1 MNKNKTNEIVL
12 EIKNLFKKFENKI
25 ILNDLNIKI
34 FRGKSIGIMGPSGTG
49 KSILLKCILGLTE
62 YNGQI
67 LYNGKILERKN
78 REVLYNN
85 SGMLFQGGA
94 LFDSLNV
101 WQNITFKI
109 MNNRNAHSKKDC
121 ISIAK
126 KILNEVELGTEII
139 KNMPS
144 ELSGGMQKRVALARA
159 IVNKPNILFFDEPTT
174 GLDPVTTK
182 AINELI
188 INLINKKNVTSI
200 IISHD
205 PLSIQKICDEVIFLT
220 NGKIEWRGSVKEMS
234 TSGHKMLTDY
244 LNSNR

>member
-1 MNKNKTNEIVL
+1 MNKNNPNEIVL

-34 FRGKSIGIMGPSGTG
+34 SRGKSIGVMGPSGTG
-49 KSILLKCILGLTE
+49 KSILLKCILGLTD

-67 LYNGKILERKN
+67 LYNGKLLERKN

-101 WQNITFKI
+101 WQNISFKI
-109 MNNRNAHSKKDC
+109 MNNSSAHSKKDT
-121 ISIAK
+121 ILIAK
-126 KILNEVELGTEII
+126 KMLNEVELGAEIFQ
-139 KNMPS
+139 NMPS

-159 IVNKPNILFFDEPTT
+159 IINKPNILFFDEPTT
-174 GLDPVTTK
+174 GLDPLTTK
-182 AINELI
+182 AINKLI
-188 INLINKKNVTSI
+188 INLINKKNVTSL

-220 NGKIEWRGSVKEMS
+220 DGKIEWHGSVKEMS
-234 TSGHKMLTDY
+234 NSNHKMLRDY

>member
-1 MNKNKTNEIVL
+1 MNKNNPNEIVL

-34 FRGKSIGIMGPSGTG
+34 SKGKSIGVMGPSGTG
-49 KSILLKCILGLTE
+49 KSILLKCILGLTD

-67 LYNGKILERKN
+67 LYNGELLEKKN

-85 SGMLFQGGA
+85 SAMLFQGGA

-101 WQNITFKI
+101 WQNISFKI
-109 MNNRNAHSKKDC
+109 MNNSSAHSKKDS
-121 ISIAK
+121 ILIAK
-126 KILNEVELGTEII
+126 KMLNEVELGAEIFQ
-139 KNMPS
+139 NMPS

-174 GLDPVTTK
+174 GLDPLTTK
-182 AINELI
+182 AINKLI
-188 INLINKKNVTSI
+188 INLINKKNVTSL

-220 NGKIEWRGSVKEMS
+220 DGKIKWHGSVKEMS
-234 TSGHKMLTDY
+234 NSKHKMLKDY

>member
-67 LYNGKILERKN
+67 LYNGKILEKKN
-78 REVLYNN
+78 REGLYNN

-101 WQNITFKI
+101 WQNIAFII
-109 MNNRNAHSKKDC
+109 MNSRNAHSKKEC

-139 KNMPS
+139 KNMPYTQ
-144 ELSGGMQKRVALARA
+144 L
-159 IVNKPNILFFDEPTT
+159 
-174 GLDPVTTK
+174 
-182 AINELI
+182 
-188 INLINKKNVTSI
+188 
-200 IISHD
+200 H
-205 PLSIQKICDEVIFLT
+205 
-220 NGKIEWRGSVKEMS
+220 
-234 TSGHKMLTDY
+234 
-244 LNSNR
+244 